1 MRQIKCLRCKE
12 NMTPHLVA
20 VVAGAISAVT
30 GGFDAACNEMRRV
43 ELTITEV
50 NNNEM

>member
-1 MRQIKCLRCKE
+1 MTSIHDAAGHEQKE
-12 NMTPHLVA
+12 NMTPHLVS
-20 VVAGAISAVT
+20 VAA

-50 NNNEM
+50 NNNEI